1 MTHNINRSLF
11 TEEHEM
17 FRQAV
22 ASFTDKEIAPVARE
36 WDEKGEFDLKLFKR
50 MGELGYFGIRYPE
63 EYGGSGGDFT
73 SYCIMC
79 EEISRGNLAMGAAA
93 AMQSLMSTDFIYR
106 FGTEEQKQKWLI
118 SAVKGEILGGICM
131 TEPNAGSDLG
141 SIETTAVRD
150 GDSWIMNGPKAW
162 ITSGGYASIYTV
174 AAKTTPDIG
183 VKGIDIFIVERDTP
197 GFYVTKKVE
206 KLGMRSGDTAELIFE
221 DCRIPYENLMG
232 EEETGFKNLTA
243 LLNQIRT
250 MTGAL
255 SLGLGRACLDTAK
268 KYASERIAFGKPI
281 NRFQSIQNMLAD
293 MATEIEASRLMV
305 YESCRLID
313 EGLDS
318 PKLSAM
324 SKLFASEAAN
334 RAADLATRIFASYG
348 YSMEYDVQ
356 RYYRDARFLLFG
368 GGTSE
373 ILRGLIARLV

>member
-1 MTHNINRSLF
+1 M
-11 TEEHEM
+11 
-17 FRQAV
+17 
-22 ASFTDKEIAPVARE
+22 
-36 WDEKGEFDLKLFKR
+36 
-50 MGELGYFGIRYPE
+50 
-63 EYGGSGGDFT
+63 
-73 SYCIMC
+73 
-79 EEISRGNLAMGAAA
+79 
-93 AMQSLMSTDFIYR
+93 
-106 FGTEEQKQKWLI
+106 
-118 SAVKGEILGGICM
+118 
-131 TEPNAGSDLG
+131 
-141 SIETTAVRD
+141 
-150 GDSWIMNGPKAW
+150 
-162 ITSGGYASIYTV
+162 
-174 AAKTTPDIG
+174 
-183 VKGIDIFIVERDTP
+183 
-197 GFYVTKKVE
+197 
-206 KLGMRSGDTAELIFE
+206 
-221 DCRIPYENLMG
+221 
-232 EEETGFKNLTA
+232 
-243 LLNQIRT
+243 
-250 MTGAL
+250 
-255 SLGLGRACLDTAK
+255 DTAK